1 MKRRR
6 VRKAKKRKMIR
17 ILTPPKP
24 NLVNRN
30 ASNNK
35 ESINDFIEH
44 FDTIKSYTGSSTEHH
59 QKPKNFSS
67 KGNT

>member
-1 MKRRR
+1 MKTKR
-6 VRKAKKRKMIR
+6 VSKAKKRKMIR

-30 ASNNK
+30 ANNNK

-44 FDTIKSYTGSSTEHH
+44 FDTIKKLYWIINRTTSKT
-59 QKPKNFSS
+59 QKFLVKR
-67 KGNT
+67 